1 LSVHRSRYRRA
12 RRRGSLT
19 PVQAGAALAAGVALA
34 AAVHAGNRGATA
46 GDAALA
52 AVQKAPDQAAAKAV
66 GYARARVGDSYLWG
80 GTGPGAYDCSGLAME
95 AWASAG
101 VPIER
106 TAAEQ
111 WASEA
116 RVSNPQAGDLVF
128 FPGSDGTW
136 SSPGHVGIVVDPAR
150 HLMID
155 AYGTGYG
162 IRYDTY
168 GSAASPDTGLSA
180 VIGFT
185 DPQLQAGAS

>member
-1 LSVHRSRYRRA
+1 MYVHRSRYRRA

-19 PVQAGAALAAGVALA
+19 PAQAGAALAAGVALA
-34 AAVHAGNRGATA
+34 AAVHASSHSAAAA
-46 GDAALA
+46 GGAALA
-52 AVQKAPDQAAAKAV
+52 AVQKAPDRAGAEAV
-66 GYARARVGDSYLWG
+66 DYARARVGDPYLWG
-80 GTGPGAYDCSGLAME
+80 GTGPDAYDCSGLSME

-111 WASEA
+111 WGSEA
-116 RVSNPQAGDLVF
+116 RVSIPQAGDLVF

-136 SSPGHVGIVVDPAR
+136 SSPGHVGIVVDPAK

-168 GSAASPDTGLSA
+168 GSAAPPDTGLSA
-180 VIGFT
+180 VVGFT
-185 DPQLQAGAS
+185 DPGAS